1 MLPIIPDSKLMI
13 SNEPQKISM
22 LTPEED
28 DFRNRFEQQQRESF
42 AKNLEHHR
50 LMADYKENRLR
61 IPDILWHRS
70 IDEIDLSLQ
79 PDRLVKGLLA
89 GGLELIAEVDIEILI
104 DRMTKA
110 DQRMFRKRKLYNPSF
125 NGHKISSVIYSWQQG
140 QRLIP
145 PTILIYN
152 KEFAETLENSN
163 FESTEDLRPQDGK
176 HRINAAYCLGA
187 TNIPILVRNR
197 QLDLIKKI
205 LFS

>member
-13 SNEPQKISM
+13 SNVPQKISM

-79 PDRLVKGLLA
+79 NR
-89 GGLELIAEVDIEILI
+89 
-104 DRMTKA
+104 
-110 DQRMFRKRKLYNPSF
+110 
-125 NGHKISSVIYSWQQG
+125 
-140 QRLIP
+140 
-145 PTILIYN
+145 
-152 KEFAETLENSN
+152 
-163 FESTEDLRPQDGK
+163 
-176 HRINAAYCLGA
+176 
-187 TNIPILVRNR
+187 ILVGF
-197 QLDLIKKI
+197 LIV
-205 LFS
+205 